1 LQEFEVDFVDDTR
14 RADSH
19 SDLNINVQKE
29 CLAREENISESTSAD
44 NNIPCREAQKSPPP
58 SSQKGVTEGGIKPDS
73 DHTPPS
79 AGSSQKSAEHFPNN
93 RRVRFREK
101 VEIQTYIKNNESGP
115 ADRCG
120 DRRRNKSSQML
131 KPILKKR
138 THRRS
143 AQGSTHAQAPESTDW
158 STVYMENDESRLM
171 KDLLDLECYVSNGQ
185 ARFQSLEG
193 QMDRCVQRIR

>member
-1 LQEFEVDFVDDTR
+1 M
-14 RADSH
+14 
-19 SDLNINVQKE
+19 QKE
-29 CLAREENISESTSAD
+29 CLAREENVSESTPAD
-44 NNIPCREAQKSPPP
+44 NNISCTEVHKSPPP
-58 SSQKGVTEGGIKPDS
+58 SSQKGVTEGDIKPDS

-79 AGSSQKSAEHFPNN
+79 AGSSEKSAEHFPNN

-101 VEIQTYIKNNESGP
+101 VEIQTYIKNNESGS

-120 DRRRNKSSQML
+120 GKRRNKSPQML

-143 AQGSTHAQAPESTDW
+143 AQGSTDAQVPESKDW
-158 STVYMENDESRLM
+158 SAVYMKNDESHLM

-185 ARFQSLEG
+185 ARFQSLER
-193 QMDRCVQRIR
+193 QIDRCVQRIR